1 MQTERVTFL
10 TSPDQKAK
18 LDAYAALNGQSVG
31 HVLREASL
39 RYVAQGEADN
49 EDALALLIPEVEAAV
64 ADMKEAIRA
73 MRDDIGRTCAVVDA
87 VLAGEKR

>member
-10 TSPDQKAK
+10 TSPDQKAQ
-18 LDAYAALNGQSVG
+18 LDAYAAQHGHSVG
-31 HVLREASL
+31 HVLREASM
-39 RYVAQGEADN
+39 RYVAQGEAEN

-64 ADMKEAIRA
+64 ADMKATIKA
-73 MRDDIGRTCAVVDA
+73 MRDDIGRTCAAVDA

>member
-73 MRDDIGRTCAVVDA
+73 MRDDIGRTCAAVDA